1 MMEIAATANNNKQNK
16 RTTKKYHTSTLQK
29 NTN

>member
-1 MMEIAATANNNKQNK
+1 MIEIAATANNNKQNK
-16 RTTKKYHTSTLQK
+16 RATKKYHTSTLQK